1 MDKMKEQMLDIVQN
15 VGGKD
20 NISLLTHCVTRLRF
34 VLNDESLINEEA
46 LKQNELVKGCFSTK
60 GQYQVIIGPGL
71 VDKVYDL
78 MLEATGVKEASRD
91 DLKKIESEKMNP
103 LQRGVKIF
111 SDVFYPILPAIVGA
125 GLLLGVSNLLSNPGI
140 FNELAVTQMFP
151 AITGLADM
159 ISMIANTAFTYI
171 PVLVAWSATKRF
183 GGNPMLGVLLGLVL
197 INENLIPGSQMS
209 SVISGAVEPKYWNIF
224 GIDILKLGYQ
234 NSVLPAL
241 VASFL
246 MVKLELSL
254 KKRIP
259 DSLQLIFVAP
269 IAIFVTAF
277 LTFLCIGP
285 ATNQVATWITDSIIW
300 MFDVQPI
307 LAGFVFAF
315 MWEPLVVTGMH
326 HALIAVAIQI
336 IASTQN
342 SPMVALIT
350 IVCVAEAGAVFAMS
364 RLAKTK
370 NEKSVAVSAGTA
382 ALLGVTEPSM
392 FGVTIAAKFPF
403 LCAITCAGITGAL
416 MMMFGVYA
424 ISLGPSGPLSFTI
437 IPAQLW
443 PVHYMCMA
451 FAFVSAF
458 ASTYVIGKSK
468 SKNKEVVSE
477 DVNITV
483 YSPIGG
489 KNIALSETSDPS
501 FASEALGKGFAIIPN
516 EEEVVSPIEGTITV
530 LFPTKHAI
538 GITDKNGLEILI
550 HIGIDTVQLVGEGF
564 ETFVE
569 VGQTVKKGEKL
580 VKFDSKLIKSKG
592 YDVTTFVVV
601 TNTDHYKE
609 INHIKNKEVKSKDA
623 ILSIA

>member
-78 MLEATGVKEASRD
+78 MLEATGAKEASRD

-151 AITGLADM
+151 AIAGLADM

-458 ASTYVIGKSK
+458 ASTYVIGKSR
-468 SKNKEVVSE
+468 SKNEEVVSE

-564 ETFVE
+564 EAFVE

-592 YDVTTFVVV
+592 YDLTTFVVV

>member
-209 SVISGAVEPKYWNIF
+209 SVISGAVEPKYWNII

-468 SKNKEVVSE
+468 SKNEEVVSE

-564 ETFVE
+564 EAFVE

-592 YDVTTFVVV
+592 YDLTTFVVV